1 METIHVLMV
10 SDNQTE
16 IAQVRELLTTN
27 VDATTHYHVDATGD
41 YAEALRALVRNH
53 HDIFLLDYHLP
64 GVNMSGIEL
73 LQRANAGGCAT
84 PVIVLSNLPDDDI
97 EWAADDAGAA
107 CYLNKV
113 LDLNERTLKL
123 AIRHGVR
130 YFHKLQELQELLAAV
145 QKQLAELGRRYR
157 RP

>member
-10 SDNQTE
+10 SDNQDE
-16 IAQVRELLTTN
+16 ISLVRELLTTN
-27 VDATTHYHVDATGD
+27 TDALTHYHVDATAD
-41 YAEALRALVRNH
+41 YAEALRSLVRNN
-53 HDIFLLDYHLP
+53 HDLFLVDYHFS
-64 GVNMSGIEL
+64 GVGLSGIEM

-84 PVIVLSNLPDDDI
+84 PVILLSTLPDEDI
-97 EWAADDAGAA
+97 AWAADDAGAA
-107 CYLNKV
+107 CFLNKN

-130 YFHKLQELQELLAAV
+130 YFHKLQELQDLLTSV
-145 QKQLAELGRRYR
+145 QKQLADLGRRYR